1 MVYNITFSH
10 FNITAEQV
18 SSLGHHTHELFY
30 YKFCN
35 VNIKLQILA
44 DFECSASILNSDVQS
59 I

>member
-1 MVYNITFSH
+1 VVYNITFSH

-18 SSLGHHTHELFY
+18 SSLGHHTHEQFY

-35 VNIKLQILA
+35 VNRKLLLLA
-44 DFECSASILNSDVQS
+44 DFECSASILNFDVHS